1 MTGYPSSLCVVV
13 HMTRYP
19 SNPCAVVG
27 EAEVVQQANFS
38 DLVEDAREH
47 GTWWRMQENTVLGG
61 GCKRTRYLVEDARE
75 HGTWWRM
82 QENTVLGGGCK
93 RTRYLVEDAR
103 EHGTCDALLRKGTFP
118 MMFTA
123 QGLY

>member
-1 MTGYPSSLCVVV
+1 MWSYMTGYPSSLCVVV

-47 GTWWRMQENTVLGG
+47 GT
-61 GCKRTRYLVEDARE
+61 
-75 HGTWWRM
+75 
-82 QENTVLGGGCK
+82 
-93 RTRYLVEDAR
+93 
-103 EHGTCDALLRKGTFP
+103 CDALLRKGTFP